1 MIKPARA
8 TGLERLELH
17 RLRDRVGRLF
27 AALQEATVADDPLA
41 SETWAPP
48 VDLCETADAIVV
60 RVELP
65 GLTAEQI
72 KIGATNTQL
81 RIWGEKK
88 RRVSRTKTVSH
99 LCSERSFGKFCRLV
113 PLRWTVS
120 VQDAVAEVADGILTV
135 RLPKIEDRRG
145 VEFKIAVT
153 DSSSDGLAVNEPNSN
168 SVTTNK

>member
-60 RVELP
+60 CVELP
-65 GLTAEQI
+65 GLTAEEI

-88 RRVSRTKTVSH
+88 RRVARSKTLSH

-113 PLRWTVS
+113 PLRWTLS
-120 VQDAVAEVADGILTV
+120 LQDATAEVADGMLTV
-135 RLPKIEDRRG
+135 HLPKIEDRRG
-145 VEFKIAVT
+145 VEHKIAVK
-153 DSSSDGLAVNEPNSN
+153 DAGGD
-168 SVTTNK
+168 

>member
-27 AALQEATVADDPLA
+27 AALQETTVAEDPLA

-60 RVELP
+60 YVELP

-88 RRVSRTKTVSH
+88 RRVTRQKTVSH
-99 LCSERSFGKFCRLV
+99 HCSERSYGKFSRLV

-120 VQDAVAEVADGILTV
+120 LEDATAEVAHGMLTV
-135 RLPKIEDRRG
+135 YLPKIEDRRG
-145 VEFKIAVT
+145 VEFKIPVT
-153 DSSSDGLAVNEPNSN
+153 DRASIE
-168 SVTTNK
+168 

>member
-8 TGLERLELH
+8 TGLERLELQ

-48 VDLCETADAIVV
+48 VDLCETADAIVLQ
-60 RVELP
+60 VELP
-65 GLTAEQI
+65 GLTAEEI

-88 RRVSRTKTVSH
+88 RRATRNKIISH
-99 LCSERSFGKFCRLV
+99 LCSERSYGRFCRIV

-120 VQDAVAEVADGILTV
+120 VQEASAEVANGMLTL

-145 VEFKIAVT
+145 VEFKIKVKDT
-153 DSSSDGLAVNEPNSN
+153 INSEE
-168 SVTTNK
+168 

>member
-27 AALQEATVADDPLA
+27 AALQEATVAEDPLA

-60 RVELP
+60 KVELP

-81 RIWGEKK
+81 RIWGEKR
-88 RRVSRTKTVSH
+88 RRVTRQKTISH
-99 LCSERSFGKFCRLV
+99 LCSERSYGKFSRLV

-120 VQDAVAEVADGILTV
+120 LEDATATVADGMLTIH
-135 RLPKIEDRRG
+135 LPKIEDRRG
-145 VEFKIAVT
+145 VEFKIPVT
-153 DSSSDGLAVNEPNSN
+153 DRATG
-168 SVTTNK
+168 

>member
-48 VDLCETADAIVV
+48 VDLCETADAIVLQ
-60 RVELP
+60 VELP

-88 RRVSRTKTVSH
+88 RRAARNKIISH
-99 LCSERSFGKFCRLV
+99 LCSERSYGRFSRIV

-120 VQDAVAEVADGILTV
+120 VQDATAEVANGMLTV

-145 VEFKIAVT
+145 VEFKIPVT
-153 DSSSDGLAVNEPNSN
+153 DAGVD
-168 SVTTNK
+168 

>member
-8 TGLERLELH
+8 TGLERLELQ

-27 AALQEATVADDPLA
+27 AALQEATVAEDPLA

-48 VDLCETADAIVV
+48 VDLCETADSIVL

-65 GLTAEQI
+65 GLTAEYI

-88 RRVSRTKTVSH
+88 RRKPRNRILSH
-99 LCSERSFGKFCRLV
+99 LCSERSYGRFSRIV

-120 VQDAVAEVADGILTV
+120 VQEATAELANGILTV
-135 RLPKIEDRRG
+135 CLPKIEDRRG
-145 VEFKIAVT
+145 VEFKIPVREISA
-153 DSSSDGLAVNEPNSN
+153 E
-168 SVTTNK
+168 

>member
-1 MIKPARA
+1 MIKPIRA

-27 AALQEATVADDPLA
+27 AALQEATVAEDPLA

-48 VDLCETADAIVV
+48 VDLCETADKIVV

-72 KIGATNTQL
+72 NIGATNTQL

-88 RRVSRTKTVSH
+88 RRAVRNKIISH
-99 LCSERSFGKFCRLV
+99 LCSERSYGKFSRLV

-120 VQDAVAEVADGILTV
+120 LQDSTAEVSNGMLTV
-135 RLPKIEDRRG
+135 HLPKIEDRRG
-145 VEFKIAVT
+145 VEFKIPVK
-153 DSSSDGLAVNEPNSN
+153 DVVSD
-168 SVTTNK
+168 

>member
-8 TGLERLELH
+8 TGLERLELQ

-27 AALQEATVADDPLA
+27 AALQEATVAEDPLA

-48 VDLCETADAIVV
+48 VDLCETADSIVL

-65 GLTAEQI
+65 GLGAEHI

-88 RRVSRTKTVSH
+88 RSKPRNRILSH
-99 LCSERSFGKFCRLV
+99 LCSERSYGRFSRIV

-120 VQDAVAEVADGILTV
+120 VQEATAELANGMLTV
-135 RLPKIEDRRG
+135 CLPKIEDRRG
-145 VEFKIAVT
+145 VEFKIQLREI
-153 DSSSDGLAVNEPNSN
+153 SGE
-168 SVTTNK
+168 

>member
-1 MIKPARA
+1 MLKPVRA

-27 AALQEATVADDPLA
+27 AALQEATVAEDPLA

-48 VDLCETADAIVV
+48 VDLCETTEEIIL

-65 GLTAEQI
+65 GLMAEEI

-88 RRVSRTKTVSH
+88 RRVPRNKILSH
-99 LCSERSFGKFCRLV
+99 LCSERSYGKFSRIV
-113 PLRWTVS
+113 PLRWPVS
-120 VQDAVAEVADGILTV
+120 LKAATAEVANGMLVV

-145 VEFKIAVT
+145 VEFNIAVKDAT
-153 DSSSDGLAVNEPNSN
+153 VD
-168 SVTTNK
+168 

>member
-1 MIKPARA
+1 MIKPARP

-48 VDLCETADAIVV
+48 VDLCETVDAIVV

-81 RIWGEKK
+81 KIWGEKK
-88 RRVSRTKTVSH
+88 RRVARNKILSH
-99 LCSERSFGKFCRLV
+99 YCSERSYGKFSRLV
-113 PLRWTVS
+113 PMRWTVS
-120 VQDAVAEVADGILTV
+120 VRDATAEVADGMLTIV
-135 RLPKIEDRRG
+135 LPKIEDRRG
-145 VEFKIAVT
+145 VEFKIPVKDA
-153 DSSSDGLAVNEPNSN
+153 GHELSN
-168 SVTTNK
+168 TSR

>member
-8 TGLERLELH
+8 TGLERLELQ

-27 AALQEATVADDPLA
+27 AALQEATVAEDPLA
-41 SETWAPP
+41 SESWAPP
-48 VDLCETADAIVV
+48 VDLCETSDRIVI

-65 GLTAEQI
+65 GLTADQI
-72 KIGATNTQL
+72 RLGATNTQL

-88 RRVSRTKTVSH
+88 RRKPRNRIISH
-99 LCSERSFGKFCRLV
+99 LCSERSYGKFTRLV

-120 VQDAVAEVADGILTV
+120 VQNGTAELANGMLVIN
-135 RLPKIEDRRG
+135 LPKMEDRRG

-153 DSSSDGLAVNEPNSN
+153 DVGDDQAGE
-168 SVTTNK
+168 

>member
-27 AALQEATVADDPLA
+27 AALQEATVAEDPLA

-48 VDLCETADAIVV
+48 VDLCETDKAIVV
-60 RVELP
+60 CVELP

-88 RRVSRTKTVSH
+88 RRKPRNRILSH
-99 LCSERSFGKFCRLV
+99 LCSERSYGKFSRLV

-120 VQDAVAEVADGILTV
+120 VQDATAEVTNGMLVVT
-135 RLPKIEDRRG
+135 LPKIEDRRG
-145 VEFKIAVT
+145 VEFRISVKDIVT
-153 DSSSDGLAVNEPNSN
+153 E
-168 SVTTNK
+168 

>member
-8 TGLERLELH
+8 TGLERLELQ

-27 AALQEATVADDPLA
+27 AALQEATVAEDPLA

-48 VDLCETADAIVV
+48 VDLCETADSIVL

-65 GLTAEQI
+65 GLTAEYI

-88 RRVSRTKTVSH
+88 RRKPRNRILSH
-99 LCSERSFGKFCRLV
+99 LCSERSYGRFSRIV
-113 PLRWTVS
+113 PLRWTVR
-120 VQDAVAEVADGILTV
+120 VQEATAELANGMLTV
-135 RLPKIEDRRG
+135 CLPKIEDRRG
-145 VEFKIAVT
+145 VEFRIPV
-153 DSSSDGLAVNEPNSN
+153 SEISGE
-168 SVTTNK
+168 